1 MNVRLNVGRMFGN
14 VLNSLS
20 SDDDLDFIISTLE
33 SQLECERSKDKG
45 GDRDV
50 IYFAKK
56 AMAQAKERMN
66 RLDEISSLR

>member
-1 MNVRLNVGRMFGN
+1 MYGN

-20 SDDDLDFIISTLE
+20 SDDDLDFVISTLE
-33 SQLECERSKDKG
+33 SQLKDERSKDNG
-45 GDRDV
+45 CDRDV

-56 AMAQAKERMN
+56 SIAQAKERMN